1 MPDIQQKIQLILK
14 EIENVL
20 VHNEISDCE
29 AFIKKIVNGQR
40 IVTCGAGRV
49 GYAIKGFC
57 MRLGHMGYAAH
68 HIGDT
73 TVPRIDEDDVFV
85 VASGSGETKTIVD
98 LTQIAKNSGVTV
110 LSITGNPDSTI
121 AKIADLNITIKAP
134 NKINTEFK
142 SQQPMTTL
150 NEQCLNIFFDAIV
163 LMMIDFCKFD
173 INSLQ
178 QRHSLLE

>member
-1 MPDIQQKIQLILK
+1 MSNIRNKIEIILK
-14 EIENVL
+14 EIESVL
-20 VHNEISDCE
+20 VSNDIHDCE
-29 AFIKKIVNGQR
+29 EFIKKIVNGQK

-57 MRLGHMGYAAH
+57 MRLGHMGYWAY

-73 TVPRIDEDDVFV
+73 TVPRIDEDDVFI

-98 LTQIAKNSGVTV
+98 LTTIAKNAGVTI
-110 LSITGNPDSTI
+110 LSVTGNPESTI
-121 AKIADLNITIKAP
+121 AKMADLNITIKAP
-134 NKINTEFK
+134 NKINTQLK

-178 QRHSLLE
+178 DRHSTLE